1 MSKLIELLDLSKP
14 LNDVDKIFS
23 DKDYIVLLI
32 SLFYKVRRRRRKK
45 KMYYIAIAV
54 IVAIDERKNKDEEGV
69 NSG

>member
-1 MSKLIELLDLSKP
+1 MSELVKLLDLSEP
-14 LNDVDKIFS
+14 LNDVNEIFS

-32 SLFYKVRRRRRKK
+32 SLFHRVRRRRRKRK
-45 KMYYIAIAV
+45 LYYIAIAV